1 MFWRSVIT
9 HFMGKE
15 EAKRPA
21 CLAQGLRAGCR
32 VSLASITGHQDPTGR
47 EAFEEHVAPPCV
59 TAAETKAQKA
69 EGTCQG
75 YEYPLALI
83 PCPLLEKVEEACEQK
98 DRRNNTGSEEER
110 RMVEPPLISICLELE
125 V

>member
-1 MFWRSVIT
+1 MLWRSVIT
-9 HFMGKE
+9 HFTSKE
-15 EAKRPA
+15 EAKIPA

-75 YEYPLALI
+75 YEYPLASDTL
-83 PCPLLEKVEEACEQK
+83 PTSRKG
-98 DRRNNTGSEEER
+98 RGS
-110 RMVEPPLISICLELE
+110 L
-125 V
+125 